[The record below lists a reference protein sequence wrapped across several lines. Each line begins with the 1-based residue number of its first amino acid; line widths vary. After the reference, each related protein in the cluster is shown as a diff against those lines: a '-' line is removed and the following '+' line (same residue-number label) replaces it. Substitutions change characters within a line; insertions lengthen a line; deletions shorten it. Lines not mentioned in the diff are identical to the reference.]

1 MITVKNCAFSKLVL
15 LTIFLFFSLVVVG
28 QEGNQ
33 TGLDVLE
40 NTIPKGKVTKHSITN
55 ILIYNIKLYR
65 EYYVH
70 VPAQYDGKTE
80 AALMVF
86 QDGWVF
92 ADKDHPYVD
101 KKHYAPE
108 VFDQLIH
115 EKKMPVTIGIFVEP
129 GNIDED
135 YPENRMENSKRSEE
149 YDELSDRYV
158 SFLINT
164 LIPAVEEKYKLT
176 KSPKMRAI
184 GGFSSGG
191 ICAFTAA
198 WQRPDYFQRVL
209 SFAGGYIN
217 IRGGHI
223 YPYLVRSSPKKALKV
238 YLQAGSKDIDIIFG
252 NVWLANQ
259 QMAAAFKYKDYDY
272 KFVKTEGTHGQ
283 FMGEHFKSALEWL
296 WNDNNPTPTND

>member
-1 MITVKNCAFSKLVL
+1 MPRQGIKTACKCPEDTDRKCHS
-15 LTIFLFFSLVVVG
+15 
-28 QEGNQ
+28 QRYGNKTLHYQ
-33 TGLDVLE
+33 HTYIP
-40 NTIPKGKVTKHSITN
+40 NKTIP
-55 ILIYNIKLYR
+55 
-65 EYYVH
+65 EYYLY
-70 VPAQYDGKTE
+70 VPAQYDGKSD

-101 KKHYAPE
+101 KRHYAPD
-108 VFDQLIH
+108 VFDELIH
-115 EKKMPVTIGIFVEP
+115 ANKMPVTIAIFAEP

-164 LIPAVEEKYKLT
+164 LIPEVAKYYRLT
-176 KSPKMRAI
+176 DDPMQRAI

-191 ICAFTAA
+191 NCSFTAA
-198 WQRPDYFQRVL
+198 WQRPDYFHRVL
-209 SFAGGYIN
+209 SFAGAYIN

-223 YPYLVRSSPKKALKV
+223 YPYLVRSSPKKDLKV
-238 YLQAGSKDIDIIFG
+238 YLQAGSNDIDIIFG

-259 QMAAAFKYKDYDY
+259 QMAAAFKFKGYDY
-272 KFVKTEGTHGQ
+272 KFVRTEGTHGQ
-283 FMGEHFKSALEWL
+283 FMGEHFKGAIEWL
-296 WNDNNPTPTND
+296 WDDSGKESSNE